1 MRKNVVTAMI
11 MLAAGGCA
19 DASQS
24 PVAVAAQPSAT
35 SWRVNLKQARQE
47 LLAADAA
54 FERAAAADVA
64 NGYTSFMTGDSEFL
78 PSRVDVLVGPA
89 AAREYLRTS
98 PLFGS
103 MAWNTIRADVSADG
117 SAGYTLSFGT
127 TTRRDNG
134 ATVYLRLIAYWVKQ
148 ADGSWKVKASTPA
161 LYTVPA
167 AGEVPAGFGTPADNG
182 VQGAAASTATVEDV
196 LQADRDFAAMSV
208 AQDAK
213 TAFVTFAAPTAVA
226 VATPDYGPEAIGAG
240 FGDGGGFVLSWGPV
254 AGGIA
259 GSGDLGYTIGYAKTQ
274 LLNADGSPAGA
285 SFSKYVTIWQRQ
297 PNGEWKYVADGG
309 TSRAPGTH

>member
-1 MRKNVVTAMI
+1 MKKNAVMAMI
-11 MLAAGGCA
+11 LVAAAGCA

-24 PVAVAAQPSAT
+24 PVAVAAQPSA
-35 SWRVNLKQARQE
+35 SAWRVNLKQARQE

-54 FERAAAADVA
+54 REQATAADVV
-64 NGYTSFMTGDSEFL
+64 NGYTSWMTEDGEFL
-78 PSRVDVLVGPA
+78 PSRVDVLVGIPA
-89 AAREYLRTS
+89 ARDYLQTAV
-98 PLFGS
+98 LIGS
-103 MAWNTIRADVSADG
+103 MRWTTIRADVSADG
-117 SAGYTLSFGT
+117 SAGYTIGYGT

-134 ATVYLRLIAYWVKQ
+134 ATVYLRLISYWVKQ

-167 AGEVPAGFGTPADNG
+167 AGEVPAGFGTPTDNG
-182 VQGAAASTATVEDV
+182 VQGAAASAATVDDV

-208 AQDAK
+208 AQNAK
-213 TAFVTFAAPTAVA
+213 TAFVTFAAPTAIA

-274 LLNADGSPAGA
+274 LLNPDGSPAGA
-285 SFSKYVTIWQRQ
+285 SFSKYITIWQRQ
-297 PNGEWKYVADGG
+297 PNGAWKYVADGG